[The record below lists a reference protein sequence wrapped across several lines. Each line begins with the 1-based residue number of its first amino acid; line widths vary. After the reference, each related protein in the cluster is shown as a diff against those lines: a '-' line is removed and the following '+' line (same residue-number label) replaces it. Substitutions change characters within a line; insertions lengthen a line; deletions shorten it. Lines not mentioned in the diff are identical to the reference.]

1 MSLIMAEPRKVIF
14 ANNFYAFLGQKKLKA
29 ELERKP
35 FSLEV
40 IS

>member
-14 ANNFYAFLGQKKLKA
+14 ANNFYAFWPEKLKA